1 MTMHPDDNTVMMEV
15 ATLLDVEVAEVKKFV
30 DLMMDGY
37 NFEDGVNGCHLTTE
51 ECKLVLEEI
60 RKRKPK

>member
-1 MTMHPDDNTVMMEV
+1 MHPDDNTVMLEV

>member
-1 MTMHPDDNTVMMEV
+1 MTMHPDDNTIMIEV
-15 ATLLDVEVAEVKKFV
+15 AKLLDVEVAEIKKFV

>member
-1 MTMHPDDNTVMMEV
+1 MTMHPDDNTVMLEV

>member
-1 MTMHPDDNTVMMEV
+1 MTMHPDDNTVMLEV

-60 RKRKPK
+60 KKRKPK

>member
-1 MTMHPDDNTVMMEV
+1 MTMHPDDNTVMIEV
-15 ATLLDVEVAEVKKFV
+15 AKLLDVEVAEIKKFV

>member
-1 MTMHPDDNTVMMEV
+1 MHPDDNTVMMEV
-15 ATLLDVEVAEVKKFV
+15 ATLLDVEVVEVKKFV